1 MSKSFP
7 TPSKT
12 FFILFFLHLF
22 LSLVLRLTGQ
32 LEQRIFNEILIYG
45 ALAYSM
51 IGSQLN
57 YDPSY
62 LKTSSVLFLLYL
74 LSIYTLQDF
83 SNNGLS
89 ASEAIE
95 WGTTLFA
102 FFSSWGLLSNSIKQP
117 LLRVCCRAIYYGG
130 LWLTA
135 SVPLLGIGYGIVS
148 GGHALSADL
157 ILAVFQT
164 NPGEALSYLKE
175 QPLFLWALSL
185 LGIFASGGHAL
196 SADLILAVFQ
206 TNPGEALS
214 YLKEQPLFLWAL
226 SLLGIFAISILVIS
240 LSRKMLKAAPVQ
252 KPSIILILM
261 ALLALNMKS
270 TLPRIKIFYL
280 ANTITSARTS
290 LKAYEQY
297 KIMKEI
303 RLNRLS
309 ALPPLSIDSQA
320 RGTYVLVIGESASR
334 DHMHVYGY
342 DRQTTPWMDK
352 MAGCKG
358 TTIFS
363 YPYANYCQTILSL
376 TYALSEKNQYNH
388 IPLEEAYSIIDLA
401 KAAGYDTYWISNQA
415 GFSASDTPITIISS
429 TAAHHT
435 WINGRG
441 ASPSDSTY
449 LDGKLITE
457 LPDNVDRPSFIV
469 IHLMGSHSRYADRYP
484 KSYSLFS
491 GRGKFVDGYDNSVRY
506 VDSVLQGIFEKVHNY
521 SNFQGFLYLPDH
533 GEDPESGNA
542 HSPDKFTFQMV
553 RIPFLV
559 YLSPKAIVNR
569 PEIQKEL
576 QKHKDLPWTND
587 LAYNLLISLLGIQNA
602 PYEER
607 QFDLASPTY
616 QLNWEKV
623 KTQHGT
629 KSLSEKIDPHSR
641 FK

>member
-1 MSKSFP
+1 
-7 TPSKT
+7 
-12 FFILFFLHLF
+12 
-22 LSLVLRLTGQ
+22 
-32 LEQRIFNEILIYG
+32 
-45 ALAYSM
+45 
-51 IGSQLN
+51 
-57 YDPSY
+57 
-62 LKTSSVLFLLYL
+62 
-74 LSIYTLQDF
+74 
-83 SNNGLS
+83 
-89 ASEAIE
+89 
-95 WGTTLFA
+95 
-102 FFSSWGLLSNSIKQP
+102 
-117 LLRVCCRAIYYGG
+117 
-130 LWLTA
+130 
-135 SVPLLGIGYGIVS
+135 
-148 GGHALSADL
+148 
-157 ILAVFQT
+157 
-164 NPGEALSYLKE
+164 
-175 QPLFLWALSL
+175 
-185 LGIFASGGHAL
+185 
-196 SADLILAVFQ
+196 
-206 TNPGEALS
+206 
-214 YLKEQPLFLWAL
+214 
-226 SLLGIFAISILVIS
+226 
-240 LSRKMLKAAPVQ
+240 MLKAAPVQ

-297 KIMKEI
+297 KIMKEF

-491 GRGKFVDGYDNSVRY
+491 GRGKFVDAMTIRFAMSTA
-506 VDSVLQGIFEKVHNY
+506 SFKASLKKSIITPIFKDFFTCLTMEK
-521 SNFQGFLYLPDH
+521 
-533 GEDPESGNA
+533 
-542 HSPDKFTFQMV
+542 
-553 RIPFLV
+553 
-559 YLSPKAIVNR
+559 
-569 PEIQKEL
+569 IQNQEM
-576 QKHKDLPWTND
+576 PI
-587 LAYNLLISLLGIQNA
+587 LLINLPFKWFEFPFWSILVL
-602 PYEER
+602 R
-607 QFDLASPTY
+607 QLSIVQKSKKNCKNTKIFHGPT
-616 QLNWEKV
+616 
-623 KTQHGT
+623 
-629 KSLSEKIDPHSR
+629 I
-641 FK
+641 

>member
-1 MSKSFP
+1 M
-7 TPSKT
+7 
-12 FFILFFLHLF
+12 
-22 LSLVLRLTGQ
+22 GY
-32 LEQRIFNEILIYG
+32 NLIC
-45 ALAYSM
+45 
-51 IGSQLN
+51 
-57 YDPSY
+57 
-62 LKTSSVLFLLYL
+62 
-74 LSIYTLQDF
+74 
-83 SNNGLS
+83 
-89 ASEAIE
+89 
-95 WGTTLFA
+95 

-135 SVPLLGIGYGIVS
+135 SVPLLGIGYGIV
-148 GGHALSADL
+148 
-157 ILAVFQT
+157 
-164 NPGEALSYLKE
+164 
-175 QPLFLWALSL
+175 
-185 LGIFASGGHAL
+185 SGGHAL

-607 QFDLASPTY
+607 QFNLASPTY

>member
-51 IGSQLN
+51 IGSQWN

-74 LSIYTLQDF
+74 LS
-83 SNNGLS
+83 
-89 ASEAIE
+89 
-95 WGTTLFA
+95 
-102 FFSSWGLLSNSIKQP
+102 
-117 LLRVCCRAIYYGG
+117 
-130 LWLTA
+130 
-135 SVPLLGIGYGIVS
+135 
-148 GGHALSADL
+148 
-157 ILAVFQT
+157 
-164 NPGEALSYLKE
+164 
-175 QPLFLWALSL
+175 
-185 LGIFASGGHAL
+185 
-196 SADLILAVFQ
+196 
-206 TNPGEALS
+206 
-214 YLKEQPLFLWAL
+214 
-226 SLLGIFAISILVIS
+226 
-240 LSRKMLKAAPVQ
+240 
-252 KPSIILILM
+252 
-261 ALLALNMKS
+261 
-270 TLPRIKIFYL
+270 
-280 ANTITSARTS
+280 
-290 LKAYEQY
+290 
-297 KIMKEI
+297 
-303 RLNRLS
+303 
-309 ALPPLSIDSQA
+309 
-320 RGTYVLVIGESASR
+320 
-334 DHMHVYGY
+334 
-342 DRQTTPWMDK
+342 
-352 MAGCKG
+352 
-358 TTIFS
+358 IFS

>member
-51 IGSQLN
+51 IGSQWN

-135 SVPLLGIGYGIVS
+135 SVPLLGIGYGIV
-148 GGHALSADL
+148 
-157 ILAVFQT
+157 
-164 NPGEALSYLKE
+164 
-175 QPLFLWALSL
+175 
-185 LGIFASGGHAL
+185 SGGHAL

-469 IHLMGSHSRYADRYP
+469 IHLMGSHSRYA
-484 KSYSLFS
+484 
-491 GRGKFVDGYDNSVRY
+491 
-506 VDSVLQGIFEKVHNY
+506 E
-521 SNFQGFLYLPDH
+521 GFLYLPDH

>member
-1 MSKSFP
+1 
-7 TPSKT
+7 
-12 FFILFFLHLF
+12 
-22 LSLVLRLTGQ
+22 
-32 LEQRIFNEILIYG
+32 
-45 ALAYSM
+45 
-51 IGSQLN
+51 
-57 YDPSY
+57 
-62 LKTSSVLFLLYL
+62 
-74 LSIYTLQDF
+74 
-83 SNNGLS
+83 
-89 ASEAIE
+89 
-95 WGTTLFA
+95 
-102 FFSSWGLLSNSIKQP
+102 
-117 LLRVCCRAIYYGG
+117 
-130 LWLTA
+130 
-135 SVPLLGIGYGIVS
+135 
-148 GGHALSADL
+148 
-157 ILAVFQT
+157 
-164 NPGEALSYLKE
+164 
-175 QPLFLWALSL
+175 
-185 LGIFASGGHAL
+185 
-196 SADLILAVFQ
+196 
-206 TNPGEALS
+206 
-214 YLKEQPLFLWAL
+214 
-226 SLLGIFAISILVIS
+226 
-240 LSRKMLKAAPVQ
+240 
-252 KPSIILILM
+252 
-261 ALLALNMKS
+261 
-270 TLPRIKIFYL
+270 
-280 ANTITSARTS
+280 
-290 LKAYEQY
+290 
-297 KIMKEI
+297 MKEI

-607 QFDLASPTY
+607 QWFYNLFWGAKVTVQMRVLSAPTFFSI
-616 QLNWEKV
+616 K
-623 KTQHGT
+623 K
-629 KSLSEKIDPHSR
+629 
-641 FK
+641 

>member
-51 IGSQLN
+51 IGSQWN

-135 SVPLLGIGYGIVS
+135 SVPLLGIGYGIV
-148 GGHALSADL
+148 
-157 ILAVFQT
+157 
-164 NPGEALSYLKE
+164 
-175 QPLFLWALSL
+175 
-185 LGIFASGGHAL
+185 SGGHAL

-469 IHLMGSHSRYADRYP
+469 IPGMQIVIPNHTVS
-484 KSYSLFS
+484 F
-491 GRGKFVDGYDNSVRY
+491 RG
-506 VDSVLQGIFEKVHNY
+506 E
-521 SNFQGFLYLPDH
+521 
-533 GEDPESGNA
+533 E
-542 HSPDKFTFQMV
+542 
-553 RIPFLV
+553 
-559 YLSPKAIVNR
+559 
-569 PEIQKEL
+569 
-576 QKHKDLPWTND
+576 
-587 LAYNLLISLLGIQNA
+587 NLLTAMTIRFAMSTASFKASLKKSIITPIFKDFFTCLTMEKIQNQEM
-602 PYEER
+602 PILLINLPFKWFEFPFWSILVLR
-607 QFDLASPTY
+607 QLSIVQKSKKNCKNTKIFHGPT
-616 QLNWEKV
+616 
-623 KTQHGT
+623 
-629 KSLSEKIDPHSR
+629 I
-641 FK
+641 

>member
-51 IGSQLN
+51 IGSQWN

-135 SVPLLGIGYGIVS
+135 SVPLLGIGYGIV
-148 GGHALSADL
+148 
-157 ILAVFQT
+157 
-164 NPGEALSYLKE
+164 
-175 QPLFLWALSL
+175 
-185 LGIFASGGHAL
+185 SGGHAL

-334 DHMHVYGY
+334 DH
-342 DRQTTPWMDK
+342 
-352 MAGCKG
+352 
-358 TTIFS
+358 I
-363 YPYANYCQTILSL
+363 
-376 TYALSEKNQYNH
+376 
-388 IPLEEAYSIIDLA
+388 EEAYSIIDLA

>member
-51 IGSQLN
+51 IGSQWN

-164 NPGEALSYLKE
+164 NPG
-175 QPLFLWALSL
+175 
-185 LGIFASGGHAL
+185 
-196 SADLILAVFQ
+196 V
-206 TNPGEALS
+206 ALS

-429 TAAHHT
+429 TVAHHT

>member
-51 IGSQLN
+51 IGSQWN

-185 LGIFASGGHAL
+185 LGIFA
-196 SADLILAVFQ
+196 
-206 TNPGEALS
+206 
-214 YLKEQPLFLWAL
+214 
-226 SLLGIFAISILVIS
+226 ISILVIS

-261 ALLALNMKS
+261 ALLALNMK
-270 TLPRIKIFYL
+270 
-280 ANTITSARTS
+280 
-290 LKAYEQY
+290 
-297 KIMKEI
+297 
-303 RLNRLS
+303 S

>member
-51 IGSQLN
+51 IGSQWN

-185 LGIFASGGHAL
+185 LGIFA
-196 SADLILAVFQ
+196 
-206 TNPGEALS
+206 
-214 YLKEQPLFLWAL
+214 
-226 SLLGIFAISILVIS
+226 ISILVIS
-240 LSRKMLKAAPVQ
+240 LSRKM
-252 KPSIILILM
+252 
-261 ALLALNMKS
+261 
-270 TLPRIKIFYL
+270 
-280 ANTITSARTS
+280 

>member
-1 MSKSFP
+1 M
-7 TPSKT
+7 
-12 FFILFFLHLF
+12 
-22 LSLVLRLTGQ
+22 GYD
-32 LEQRIFNEILIYG
+32 LIC
-45 ALAYSM
+45 L
-51 IGSQLN
+51 
-57 YDPSY
+57 
-62 LKTSSVLFLLYL
+62 
-74 LSIYTLQDF
+74 
-83 SNNGLS
+83 
-89 ASEAIE
+89 
-95 WGTTLFA
+95 
-102 FFSSWGLLSNSIKQP
+102 FSSWGLLSNSTKQP
-117 LLRVCCRAIYYGG
+117 LLRLCCRTIYYGG

-135 SVPLLGIGYGIVS
+135 LVPLLGIGYGIVS

-175 QPLFLWALSL
+175 QPLFLW
-185 LGIFASGGHAL
+185 
-196 SADLILAVFQ
+196 
-206 TNPGEALS
+206 T
-214 YLKEQPLFLWAL
+214 L

-252 KPSIILILM
+252 KPSIILVLM
-261 ALLALNMKS
+261 ALLALNIKS

-297 KIMKEI
+297 KIMKEL

-309 ALPPLSIDSQA
+309 ALPPLSIDSRA

-352 MAGCKG
+352 MAVCKG

-376 TYALSEKNQYNH
+376 TYALSEKNQYNQ
-388 IPLEEAYSIIDLA
+388 IPLEEAYSIIDLS

-435 WINGRG
+435 WVNGRG

-449 LDGKLITE
+449 PDGKLIAE

-469 IHLMGSHSRYADRYP
+469 IHLMGCHSRYADRYP

-506 VDSVLQGIFEKVHNY
+506 VDSVLQGIFEKVQNY

-559 YLSPKAIVNR
+559 YLSPTAIARR

-607 QFDLASPTY
+607 QFDLTSPTY
-616 QLNWEKV
+616 QLNWEKA

-629 KSLSEKIDPHSR
+629 KTLSEKTEPHSHI
-641 FK
+641 K